1 MLTNKNNQI
10 IIQELTLQKIFTE
23 EDLFRDFTRALC
35 YPEGM
40 LGANNSNAEIYDVLH
55 FDKEINTSIEELD
68 PDSDIDF
75 DIYLEPIIFSD
86 YSLVAQDS
94 SGQIFTIIGPY
105 QFPRNNQYNQENVI
119 CGKGFVLQ
127 DLGVHD
133 EYTNY
138 NYKNPSNSKIKEYF
152 IVQ

>member
-1 MLTNKNNQI
+1 MLKEKACTILFHHCRERQFTIHILGDYI
-10 IIQELTLQKIFTE
+10 ICQN
-23 EDLFRDFTRALC
+23 R
-35 YPEGM
+35 G
-40 LGANNSNAEIYDVLH
+40 
-55 FDKEINTSIEELD
+55 
-68 PDSDIDF
+68 DIDF
-75 DIYLEPIIFSD
+75 DICLEPIIFSD

-138 NYKNPSNSKIKEYF
+138 NYKKPSNSDIKEYF